1 MFRLSHKIKY
11 QRPNYKIIKRHVTND
26 YNFFGGNLSDNLKNI
41 GDDLKNKK
49 DIVLNVSSDVTLD
62 NTLKIFKMVEDKIR
76 KDNLD
81 HVEINVTMALGP
93 VSVSMSK
100 KILINE

>member
-11 QRPNYKIIKRHVTND
+11 QHLNHKIIKRYATD
-26 YNFFGGNLSDNLKNI
+26 YNFFGNNLSDNLKNI

-62 NTLKIFKMVEDKIR
+62 NTLKIFKMVEEKIR